1 MLIRSI
7 HYRDIFS
14 GQVNLAYDK
23 YLEYIL
29 FPSGL
34 TMSDDK
40 VKIVQ
45 NWPEPKKVEDI
56 QFFLGFTNFYH

>member
-1 MLIRSI
+1 M
-7 HYRDIFS
+7 
-14 GQVNLAYDK
+14 NLAYDK